1 MPIDNDNNL
10 PVPIDGNNSAYIGT
24 DIYTYSGITAH
35 AQVMK
40 VAWGSDTT
48 VTRAT
53 NDTPLPVKVFGLT
66 GELSRLSITGS
77 VSGIGRFSVT
87 NTVSDPIYVTGGVRA
102 NVYGITGATPVGI
115 TGSVSILGNVG
126 ITGTVNVTGG
136 RFLNSS
142 TDSVT
147 VTGGVGRS
155 WNLTNADDNIR
166 IYSHSGAT
174 IIPAALFTS
183 GGTAIGVSGNALNV
197 NIVGAGISANVSI
210 GTSVGVYNDTG
221 TILRV
226 QGTANGTPIPI
237 SGSVSLDQGAEVSLD
252 PTKTVVVD
260 APVSAS
266 GIVYNSSF
274 SSSPPAFNNLEKLLI
289 SQNGNNNHTVATWLK
304 FIWNSLGES
313 TNSVSAPAT
322 SLNGRLRDLMLG
334 TQSLAVKQFKESF
347 SAITQQSISKNVF
360 KKVVT
365 GSRRVL
371 VQNTSNILSTSESA
385 ILITSPSE
393 LLRALT
399 LSWGTF
405 DDIVLQNTFTL
416 NATGQ
421 ANATKLNGIILQ
433 PGDSIILEIDASA
446 GFYPAIIETPGI
458 VGLSQ
463 DDGCLKITLI

>member
-53 NDTPLPVKVFGLT
+53 NDTPLPVRVFGLT

-77 VSGIGRFSVT
+77 VSGIGRFTVT

-102 NVYGITGATPVGI
+102 NVYGITGATPVGV
-115 TGSVSILGNVG
+115 TGSVSILGSVG
-126 ITGTVNVTGG
+126 ITGTVNTTGG

-155 WNLTNADDNIR
+155 WNLTNVNDNIR

-174 IIPAALFTS
+174 IIPATLFSSS
-183 GGTAIGVSGNALNV
+183 GVAIGASGNALNV
-197 NIVGAGISANVSI
+197 NIVGAGISASVDI

-226 QGTANGTPIPI
+226 QGTANGTPIPV
-237 SGSVSLDQGAEVSLD
+237 SGTVSLSTGTEISLD

-289 SQNGNNNHTVATWLK
+289 SQNGNNNHTVAAWLK

-313 TNSVSAPAT
+313 TNNISAPGT
-322 SLNGRLRDLMLG
+322 SLNGRLRDLTLG
-334 TQSLAVKQFKESF
+334 TTSLAVKQFKESF
-347 SAITQQSISKNVF
+347 NALTQQSMTKHVF
-360 KKVVT
+360 KKINT
-365 GSRRVL
+365 GSRRIL
-371 VQNTSNILSTSESA
+371 VQNTSNILSREQSA

-393 LLRALT
+393 LLRAFT

-416 NATGQ
+416 NTTGI
-421 ANATKLNGIILQ
+421 ANVTKLNGIILQ
-433 PGDSIILEIDASA
+433 PGDSIILEVDGSA
-446 GFYPAIIETPGI
+446 GIYPAIIETQGI
-458 VGLSQ
+458 AGL
-463 DDGCLKITLI
+463 DTDEGCFKITLI